1 MWLELSEI
9 AKLEELRQAKGLAE
23 VAERS
28 EPLCGGTMGGGF
40 PGNWHNNAVGLG
52 FNGLVTKADID
63 RMIEYYSSRG
73 CEPRVEL
80 CPFADKSLSV
90 ELGNA
95 GFRITDFEM
104 VFFRQLDPAQP
115 ARPLQ
120 GHPAGVELSFV
131 DPGDAERVREYARVA
146 VSGFMPEGQEIPEEF
161 LKIAE
166 TPVRHPLCKGA
177 IATIG
182 GKVVGAGGT
191 EVRGEV
197 AALFGLSVL
206 PEFRRRGIQQA
217 LIAQRLN
224 DAASKGARIATI
236 GGRPGQGTER
246 NVRRMGFQCAY
257 TKLIMVRPGE
267 GLTPVMG

>member
-1 MWLELSEI
+1 MWLELSEV
-9 AKLEELRQAKGLAE
+9 AKLEELRQAKGLGE
-23 VAERS
+23 VAEMS

-40 PGNWHNNAVGLG
+40 PGNWHNNAVGVG
-52 FNGLVTKADID
+52 FNGPVTKADID
-63 RMIEYYSSRG
+63 RMIEFYASRG
-73 CEPRVEL
+73 CEPRVEV

-95 GFRITDFEM
+95 GFRIADFEM
-104 VFFRQLDPAQP
+104 VFFRLLDEGKP
-115 ARPLQ
+115 ARPVH
-120 GHPAGVELSFV
+120 GEPEGVELAFV
-131 DPGDAERVREYARVA
+131 DPADAARVREYARVA
-146 VSGFMPEGQEIPEEF
+146 ASGFMPEGQEIPEEF

-166 TPVRHPLCKGA
+166 TPAKHPLCKGVVGMVEGR
-177 IATIG
+177 I
-182 GKVVGAGGT
+182 VGAGGM

-217 LIAQRLN
+217 LIAKRLN
-224 DAASKGARIATI
+224 YAASKGARIATI

-257 TKLIMVRPGE
+257 TKLVMVRPGE
-267 GLTPVMG
+267 GLAAVVG